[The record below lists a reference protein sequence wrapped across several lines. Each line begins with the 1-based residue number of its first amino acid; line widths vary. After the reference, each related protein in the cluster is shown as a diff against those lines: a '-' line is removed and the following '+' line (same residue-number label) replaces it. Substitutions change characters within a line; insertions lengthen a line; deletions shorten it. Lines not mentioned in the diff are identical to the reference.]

1 MPSKKSRPAIRY
13 SDDILTIEA
22 IPLPALAERVG
33 TPVYIYS
40 KAAMQ
45 AAYARYRD
53 AFEGMDAL
61 VCYAVKANTNL
72 SVIRTFADMGSGADV
87 VSGGELRR
95 ALAAGVPARRIVF
108 SGVAKT
114 REEIDFA
121 LNADILQFNVESEP
135 ELKAISAAA
144 MAFGRRA
151 RIAIRVNPD
160 VDAGTHAKISTG
172 LTENK
177 FGIALNRALGVF
189 REAKTLP
196 GIDIQGV
203 AVHIGSQ
210 LTSLAPYGLTFD
222 RIAAFVG
229 QLAAAGIKLST
240 IDVGGGLGI
249 AYREDTG
256 PIPTPADLAKLA
268 RERLGGLGC
277 RLIVEPGRSLV
288 GAAGLLLT
296 RVIYEKHGGDR
307 RFLILDGAMNDLM
320 RPALYDA
327 YHRIV
332 PVVRTG
338 AAETPADIVG
348 PVCETGDTFARARPM
363 PPLEPGDLVAIL
375 DAGAYGAVMAS
386 TYNARPLVPEVM
398 VDGDSASIIR
408 ERPSHADMMALDSNR
423 AIAFA

>member
-1 MPSKKSRPAIRY
+1 MPDKKSSPAIDYRNGILCI
-13 SDDILTIEA
+13 DDV
-22 IPLPALAERVG
+22 PLPAIAERVG
-33 TPVYIYS
+33 TPVYCYS
-40 KAAMQ
+40 RTAMQ

-53 AFEGMDAL
+53 AFAGQDAL
-61 VCYAVKANTNL
+61 VCFAVKANTNL
-72 SVIRTFADMGSGADV
+72 SVIRTFAEMGSGADV

-95 ALAAGVPARRIVF
+95 ALAAGVPSRQIVF

-114 REEIDFA
+114 RDEIEFA
-121 LNADILQFNVESEP
+121 LQADILQFNVESEN

-144 MAFGRRA
+144 MALGRRA

-172 LTENK
+172 LDENK
-177 FGIALNRALGVF
+177 FGIALGRALGVF
-189 REAKTLP
+189 KEAKSLP

-210 LTSLAPYGLTFD
+210 LTSLAPYALTFD

-229 QLAAAGIKLST
+229 QLAAAGIKLAT
-240 IDVGGGLGI
+240 IDIGGGLGI
-249 AYREDTG
+249 AYREDA
-256 PIPTPADLAKLA
+256 PEPPAPAELAKLA
-268 RERLGGLGC
+268 QARLGGLGC

-288 GAAGLLLT
+288 GAAGVLLT
-296 RVIYEKHGGDR
+296 RLIYEKRSGDR

-332 PVVRTG
+332 PVVQSDG
-338 AAETPADIVG
+338 PLSPADIVG
-348 PVCETGDTFARARPM
+348 PVCETGDTFAKDRQM
-363 PPLEPGDLVAIL
+363 PPIAEGDLVAVL

-386 TYNARPLVPEVM
+386 TYNARPLVPEVL
-398 VDGDSASIIR
+398 VEGATASVIR
-408 ERPSHADMMALDSNR
+408 ERPSHADMMALDGKRPISL
-423 AIAFA
+423 